1 MLLQRS
7 RRLVGIAGWQ
17 VENLVVRTTDLFL
30 EPGIDVEKALEI
42 LIHEIETVSSDLQ
55 CEASLV
61 FPKAALA
68 SDASVWQRLGYETR
82 VPEELAVE
90 RLTPPESMPSIRCCF
105 KQLRQDRIMRPIWV
119 TVNERPAAQRALR

>member
-7 RRLVGIAGWQ
+7 RQLVGIAGWQ

-30 EPGIDVEKALEI
+30 EPGIDVEKALGI

-82 VPEELAVE
+82 VPEELSVE
-90 RLTPPESMPSIRCCF
+90 AWTDAARESMPSDTVLLF
-105 KQLRQDRIMRPIWV
+105 KQLRQDRILRPI
-119 TVNERPAAQRALR
+119 